1 MNLNDTALLVSQLAM
16 GFALAAC
23 VGLRAFL
30 PLFVAGLAARGGY
43 VDLGASFQWMET
55 TPALVVFGS
64 AFVFEVLADKI
75 PWLDHALHAA
85 EVFVKPAAA
94 TLLAASLL
102 TDLDPAFAVA
112 LGLIGGGTVAASVQA
127 LRGGARIAS
136 TAATGGLANPV
147 LSIIDD
153 VLAMVATA
161 VTFLV
166 PIIALILLLGIA
178 GIGVWIY
185 RRCVRARQPGELA

>member
-1 MNLNDTALLVSQLAM
+1 MSLDDTALLVSQLAM

-30 PLFVAGLAARGGY
+30 PLLVAGLAARGGY

-55 TPALVVFGS
+55 PPALVVFGS

-85 EVFVKPAAA
+85 EVFVKPAVA

-102 TDLDPAFAVA
+102 TNLDPPFAVA

-136 TAATGGLANPV
+136 TATTGGLANPL

-153 VLAMVATA
+153 GLAIVGTA
-161 VTFLV
+161 LAFLV
-166 PIIALILLLGIA
+166 PVIAVILLLGL
-178 GIGVWIY
+178 GVIGVWIY
-185 RRCVRARQPGELA
+185 RRSMRARQGELA